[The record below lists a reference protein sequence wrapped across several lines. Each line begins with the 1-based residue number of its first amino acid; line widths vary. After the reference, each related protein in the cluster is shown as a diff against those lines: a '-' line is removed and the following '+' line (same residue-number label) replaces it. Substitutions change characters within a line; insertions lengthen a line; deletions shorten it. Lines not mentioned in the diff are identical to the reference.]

1 MRKISFKE
9 LNDKVSLVDYIDR
22 TSYPFR
28 FYVDGVEYEVGLGD
42 LDVYCEDADLIMK
55 IEEYVQ
61 SVCNSDFNCFYDLQY
76 LCRIEETETIVI
88 DIHEPDDMEYEQI
101 GEMLRKKCNIKPN
114 SEIFMSALK
123 VEVPF
128 SDISV
133 WDLSDEIQKE
143 IDEIELE
150 GDDIL

>member
-133 WDLSDEIQKE
+133 CDLSDEIQKE
-143 IDEIELE
+143 IDEIE
-150 GDDIL
+150 I

>member
-42 LDVYCEDADLIMK
+42 LDVYCEDADLILK

-61 SVCNSDFNCFYDLQY
+61 SVCNTDFNCFYDLQY
-76 LCRIEETETIVI
+76 LCRIGETETIVI

-114 SEIFMSALK
+114 SEIFMSAEK

-128 SDISV
+128 SDIFV
-133 WDLSDEIQKE
+133 CDLSAEIQKE
-143 IDEIELE
+143 IEEIE
-150 GDDIL
+150 I

>member
-9 LNDKVSLVDYIDR
+9 LNDMVSRVDYIDR

-28 FYVDGVEYEVGLGD
+28 FYVDGVEYEVGIGD

-61 SVCNSDFNCFYDLQY
+61 SICNSNFNCFYDLQY

-88 DIHEPDDMEYEQI
+88 DIHEPDDMEYEKI

-114 SEIFMSALK
+114 SEIFMSAEK

-143 IDEIELE
+143 IDEIE
-150 GDDIL
+150 I

>member
-28 FYVDGVEYEVGLGD
+28 FYVDGVEYEVGIGD
-42 LDVYCEDADLIMK
+42 LDVDCEDADLIMK

-61 SVCNSDFNCFYDLQY
+61 SICNAEFKCFYDLQY
-76 LCRIEETETIVI
+76 LCRIGETEDIVI
-88 DIHEPDDMEYEQI
+88 DIHEPDDMEYEKI

-114 SEIFMSALK
+114 SEIFMSAEK

-128 SDISV
+128 SDIGV
-133 WDLSDEIQKE
+133 WDLSDDIQKE
-143 IDEIELE
+143 IEEIELE
-150 GDDIL
+150 D

>member
-9 LNDKVSLVDYIDR
+9 LNDMVSRVDYIDR

-42 LDVYCEDADLIMK
+42 LDVENEDADLIMK

-61 SVCNSDFNCFYDLQY
+61 SICNADFNCFYDLQY
-76 LCRIEETETIVI
+76 LCRVGETETIVI

>member
-9 LNDKVSLVDYIDR
+9 LNDMVFRVDYIDR

-76 LCRIEETETIVI
+76 LCRIEEAETIVI

-133 WDLSDEIQKE
+133 CDLSDEIQKE

-150 GDDIL
+150 GDDIW

>member
-28 FYVDGVEYEVGLGD
+28 FYVDRVEYEVGIGD
-42 LDVYCEDADLIMK
+42 LDVDCEDADYIMK

-61 SVCNSDFNCFYDLQY
+61 SICNAEFNCFYDLQY
-76 LCRIEETETIVI
+76 LCRIGETENIVI
-88 DIHEPDDMEYEQI
+88 DIHEPDDMEYEKI

-114 SEIFMSALK
+114 SEIFMSVEK

-128 SDISV
+128 SDIGV
-133 WDLSDEIQKE
+133 WDLSNEIQKE
-143 IDEIELE
+143 IEEIE
-150 GDDIL
+150 I